1 MKITQLYKEYVI
13 RGWWKLPSYTGII
26 SHGKVIM
33 FHFHLNF
40 LESLG
45 KSHFPS
51 NKNATDIGRNRPV
64 HYEGGR
70 WKEGQRLWESSERV
84 KIFFAPRIHGNDIVE
99 WCIWMICF
107 FCLRKVSKYIIQ
119 SYRSFGGWKKRKKC
133 RDDFGL
139 WVYREPSWNGF
150 LFAKFVIYNDSGIN
164 KNHFENHLACILY
177 PGSQAKTIK
186 TKESPLELLMKQ
198 IPTSK
203 QCHLYGKKTYS
214 NWNVDGTVPTYW
226 FILTLY

>member
-51 NKNATDIGRNRPV
+51 NKNATDIGRNRSV

-119 SYRSFGGWKKRKKC
+119 SYRSFGGWKKRKKNAGMILGC
-133 RDDFGL
+133 EFTVSQVEMVFGL
-139 WVYREPSWNGF
+139 QNLWSTTTRGSTKIILKITW
-150 LFAKFVIYNDSGIN
+150 
-164 KNHFENHLACILY
+164 LAY
-177 PGSQAKTIK
+177 FTQEVKQK
-186 TKESPLELLMKQ
+186 PLKRKSL
-198 IPTSK
+198 P
-203 QCHLYGKKTYS
+203 
-214 NWNVDGTVPTYW
+214 
-226 FILTLY
+226 

>member
-51 NKNATDIGRNRPV
+51 NKNATDIGRNRSV

-119 SYRSFGGWKKRKKC
+119 SYRSFGGWKKRKKMQGWFWVVSLPWAKLKWFFVC
-133 RDDFGL
+133 KICDLQRLGDQQKSFWKSPGL
-139 WVYREPSWNGF
+139 HTLPRKS
-150 LFAKFVIYNDSGIN
+150 S
-164 KNHFENHLACILY
+164 KNH
-177 PGSQAKTIK
+177 
-186 TKESPLELLMKQ
+186 
-198 IPTSK
+198 
-203 QCHLYGKKTYS
+203 
-214 NWNVDGTVPTYW
+214 
-226 FILTLY
+226 